1 MRLPHIPAFSTL
13 FQGNADAVSG
23 RSRDAA
29 RSAPYLLEDRI
40 HRCDLLFTPDLPDE
54 AYTRLF
60 EIDLETEFDGV
71 TAAWDKDERDWRPV
85 GPRGALGGRAA

>member
-1 MRLPHIPAFSTL
+1 MTP
-13 FQGNADAVSG
+13 FQGSPDTDSG

-29 RSAPYLLEDRI
+29 RSAPYLLRDRI

-60 EIDLETEFDGV
+60 EIDLESEFDGA
-71 TAAWDKDERDWRPV
+71 TAAWDNDERDWRPV
-85 GPRGALGGRAA
+85 GPREAR

>member
-1 MRLPHIPAFSTL
+1 MTAFQSGEDTV
-13 FQGNADAVSG
+13 GG

-60 EIDLETEFDGV
+60 EIDLESEFDGV

-85 GPRGALGGRAA
+85 GPRGALAGRAA